1 MLNISVKEVPL
12 SGIKSADQLAAF
24 VLQSLGLSDLR
35 DERDVDLL
43 LAFVKNK
50 NGLKVDELKKIAKLG
65 QTATYSKIKKFLD
78 AGLIYKTRGSVY
90 RLRERSL
97 KATLDFRVRR
107 EIERVFSSIVEVGED
122 LEAKLK

>member
-1 MLNISVKEVPL
+1 MLNISIKEVPL
-12 SGIKSADQLAAF
+12 SGIRSADQLAAF

-50 NGLKVDELKKIAKLG
+50 DGLKVGELKKIAKLG

-90 RLRERSL
+90 KLRERSL
-97 KATLDFRVRR
+97 KDTLDFRVRR
-107 EIERVFSSIVEVGED
+107 EIERVFASIVEVGED
-122 LEAKLK
+122 LEAKIK